1 MKTIL
6 IGAGAA
12 GLFFAGLYKKDL
24 LILDKNDQAG
34 RKLLATGNG
43 RCNFTNLNL
52 SDDFYFSSNEGFYSY
67 ALRTND
73 NKDLIV
79 YLNSL
84 GILTTNLPSGRC
96 YPQTLSSKTVR
107 DILFMRANGK
117 FIFEEDVL
125 DIDFEKKLVITKDA
139 KYAYDRLVIASGGK
153 SLPGSGSDG
162 KIFKILKKV
171 HSLRDF
177 SYAITNYKC
186 QNPLS
191 KRAKGVRVT
200 AKASL
205 YIDGKFINSSTDD
218 VIFQPYGLTG
228 TAILDLSNQISYGL
242 FKNSDIRVQLDLLSA
257 YDFKE
262 VLDILS
268 ALAGKYKDM
277 TLRELLTGF
286 INEKLIFDLVKNT
299 GLREDIKAKSLS
311 SKDLKKITA
320 SLKGLEFRIKEINDV
335 ENAQVTIGGIDTKF
349 VNPKT
354 FESKNIKDLYFIGE
368 VLDVDGACGG
378 YNIQWAYSSAKACAD
393 YLNKN

>member
-12 GLFFAGLYKKDL
+12 GLFFAGLYQKDL

-67 ALRTND
+67 ALKAND
-73 NKDLIV
+73 NKALIAH
-79 YLNSL
+79 LNGL

-117 FIFEEDVL
+117 FIFEADVL
-125 DIDFEKKLVITKDA
+125 DIDFNKKLVITKDA
-139 KYAYDRLVIASGGK
+139 KYAYDRLVIATGGK

-171 HSLRDF
+171 HDLRYF

-242 FKNSDIRVQLDLLSA
+242 FKNSDIRVQLDLLSS

-268 ALAGKYKDM
+268 DLSGKYKDM
-277 TLRELLTGF
+277 SLRELLTGF
-286 INEKLIFDLVKNT
+286 VNEKLIFDLVKRT
-299 GLREDIKAKSLS
+299 GLREDLKAGSLS
-311 SKDLKKITA
+311 GKDLKKITA
-320 SLKGLEFRIKEINDV
+320 SLKNLEFRIKEINDV

-354 FESKNIKDLYFIGE
+354 FESKNIKDLFFIGE

>member
-139 KYAYDRLVIASGGK
+139 KYAYDRLVIAL
-153 SLPGSGSDG
+153 SL
-162 KIFKILKKV
+162 IHI
-171 HSLRDF
+171 
-177 SYAITNYKC
+177 
-186 QNPLS
+186 
-191 KRAKGVRVT
+191 
-200 AKASL
+200 
-205 YIDGKFINSSTDD
+205 
-218 VIFQPYGLTG
+218 
-228 TAILDLSNQISYGL
+228 
-242 FKNSDIRVQLDLLSA
+242 
-257 YDFKE
+257 
-262 VLDILS
+262 
-268 ALAGKYKDM
+268 
-277 TLRELLTGF
+277 
-286 INEKLIFDLVKNT
+286 
-299 GLREDIKAKSLS
+299 
-311 SKDLKKITA
+311 
-320 SLKGLEFRIKEINDV
+320 
-335 ENAQVTIGGIDTKF
+335 
-349 VNPKT
+349 
-354 FESKNIKDLYFIGE
+354 
-368 VLDVDGACGG
+368 
-378 YNIQWAYSSAKACAD
+378 
-393 YLNKN
+393 